1 MAWGVIIGLM
11 LGSGRMAYAQES
23 NTIDLLRSKQKTD
36 YVWVAAHRADCLYAP
51 ENSLEAIRQALY
63 A

>member
-36 YVWVAAHRADCLYAP
+36 YV
-51 ENSLEAIRQALY
+51 
-63 A
+63 